1 LRIHYRYTFRSLLIV
16 SLLVIFPI
24 ILSAC
29 SSSSAPELKITTRD
43 QVADVAKNLADQGT
57 SWIEQAVPAVED
69 PRPAQD
75 GPAAEP
81 AQPKM
86 ELLANNPTPTV
97 GLAEAS
103 TLPTA
108 TVVQAPQAT
117 TAAPQ
122 AAQPVTQDALPLTDV
137 KVVFSAPNFSLTTLD
152 GKTVQLSDLRGQ
164 NVLVNYWVTWCDP
177 CIEELGF
184 LDEIGQEYL
193 ARGFTILSVNGL
205 AQNPLPD
212 VEAVV
217 SQNGLTFPILL
228 DEKDGFYQAYL
239 VKFLPTSFFIDENGV
254 IRHIQLG
261 SATEDVFRSKIEQLI
276 ADQL

>member
-1 LRIHYRYTFRSLLIV
+1 MQIHYRYSFRSLLIL
-16 SLLVIFPI
+16 SLTVIFSI

-43 QVADVAKNLADQGT
+43 QAADVAKNLTDQGT

-69 PRPAQD
+69 PRPAQES
-75 GPAAEP
+75 PAAEP

-97 GLAEAS
+97 SLAEAS

-108 TVVQAPQAT
+108 TVVQAPQA
-117 TAAPQ
+117 
-122 AAQPVTQDALPLTDV
+122 AQPVTQDALPPTDV
-137 KVVFSAPNFSLTTLD
+137 KVGFSAPNFSLTTLD

-217 SQNGLTFPILL
+217 NQNGLTFPILL

-276 ADQL
+276 SDQL